1 MFPKNTVVKFNLLIQ
16 SGFYFVAGINHFLNP
31 QFYLPLIPEYI
42 PWHEFVNIFSGI
54 AEILLAIG
62 ILIKSTRKISSLLIM
77 LMLIAFI
84 PSHWYFIQI
93 GSCIDSG
100 LCVDPIIGWLRLLL
114 IHPILILWAYS
125 VFKLPINKKAP
136 H

>member
-1 MFPKNTVVKFNLLIQ
+1 
-16 SGFYFVAGINHFLNP
+16 VAGINHFLNP

-42 PWHEFVNIFSGI
+42 PWHEFINIFSGI

-62 ILIKSTRKISSLLIM
+62 ILFKNTRKISSLLIM

-93 GSCIDSG
+93 GSCIDGG

-125 VFKLPINKKAP
+125 VYKLPINKKAP